1 MSSKLQSPL
10 VVGLLGVGVSVGLG
24 VALIFRAFADFQPPA
39 AEPELVEVKEELVR
53 KGWDFWTI
61 EIDNLSVELKEEKL
75 KLRKQ
80 AELLDQRAARLAA
93 EEKEFAK
100 LRADIE
106 AMRKQ
111 IGEKLVEIG
120 ADEAKNLRTLA
131 TTYATLSPK
140 AAVAIVK
147 ELDDSTAVKILSLMK
162 PDVVGPLFEEM
173 GRVGAADPALAKRA
187 AAFSEKLRM
196 MKAAKSGS

>member
-1 MSSKLQSPL
+1 MSSKLQSPV

-24 VALIFRAFADFQPPA
+24 VALIFRAFANFQPPA
-39 AEPELVEVKEELVR
+39 VEPELAEVKEELVR

-61 EIDNLSVELKEEKL
+61 EIDNLSTELKEERL

-80 AELLDQRAARLAA
+80 AELLEQRAARLTA

-100 LRADIE
+100 QRADIE
-106 AMRKQ
+106 SMRKQ
-111 IGEKLVEIG
+111 IGEKILEIG

-131 TTYATLSPK
+131 TTYATLTPK
-140 AAVAIVK
+140 AAVAIMK
-147 ELDDSTAVKILSLMK
+147 EMDDSTVVKILSLMK
-162 PDVVGPLFEEM
+162 PDVVGPIFEEM
-173 GRVGAADPALAKRA
+173 GRVGTADAALAKRA

>member
-1 MSSKLQSPL
+1 MSSKLQSPV

-24 VALIFRAFADFQPPA
+24 VALIFRAFANFQPPA
-39 AEPELVEVKEELVR
+39 AEPALAEVKEELVR

-61 EIDNLSVELKEEKL
+61 EIDNLSTELKEERL

-80 AELLDQRAARLAA
+80 AELLDQRAARLSA

-106 AMRKQ
+106 SMRKQ
-111 IGEKLVEIG
+111 IGEKILEIG
-120 ADEAKNLRTLA
+120 ADEAKNLRTLS

-140 AAVAIVK
+140 AAVAIIK
-147 ELDDSTAVKILSLMK
+147 EMDDSTVVKILSLMK
-162 PDVVGPLFEEM
+162 PDVVGPIFEEM
-173 GRVGAADPALAKRA
+173 GRIGAGDPALAKRA